1 MRRHNGPERII
12 NTPAVKATTST
23 RDRDDFYGGIYA
35 KYNNGRFFFNAE
47 FDWYDRLDR
56 QYTLAATSGESRYV
70 QDYRL
75 MAELGVMAGPSKI
88 ALMASWLAGNDRRN
102 GVINGINQG
111 ILTAQLTSLANAVSN
126 VDFRWNQASLSNTG
140 LYRPYSYLMVYSY
153 GTGPYINLDTN
164 NGYVNDAM
172 TYAARLD
179 YAVAANLNVYG
190 SFFWADRVG
199 NGYGWGYLAP
209 DDTVGGTGRVTGA
222 YRGGTGAAAAPNIP
236 DNNLGWEVDAGFDWK
251 LLEGLLVNA
260 TFGYWQPGK
269 WFNHACISK
278 TNPGWNT
285 PNAANSFGTQAD
297 RDIDPIFGMELKIT
311 GEF

>member
-1 MRRHNGPERII
+1 
-12 NTPAVKATTST
+12 
-23 RDRDDFYGGIYA
+23 
-35 KYNNGRFFFNAE
+35 
-47 FDWYDRLDR
+47 
-56 QYTLAATSGESRYV
+56 
-70 QDYRL
+70 
-75 MAELGVMAGPSKI
+75 MAGPSKI
-88 ALMASWLAGNDRRN
+88 SLMASWLAGNDRRR
-102 GVINGINQG
+102 GVLNGINQG
-111 ILTAQLTSLANAVSN
+111 MTTGQFGNSTNAVSN

-140 LYRPYSYLMVYSY
+140 VYRPYSYLMVYSY
-153 GTGPYINLDTN
+153 GTGAYINLDTN
-164 NGYVNDAM
+164 NGYVQDAM
-172 TYAARLD
+172 TYAGRLD

-209 DDTVGGTGRVTGA
+209 DDTAGAATTGRVTGA
-222 YRGGTGAAAAPNIP
+222 YRGGATAATAAPNIP

-285 PNAANSFGTQAD
+285 PGVGNSFGTQAD
-297 RDIDPIFGMELKIT
+297 RNIDPIFGMELKIT